1 MSTSDA
7 PVIQLESRKL
17 CLSLLFGTRK
27 SKVAGATNPTTQ
39 APDIIQHKSHTKFL
53 SSMLSS
59 TRDRECIP
67 CAIPNNSIHMNVF
80 PVIL

>member
-1 MSTSDA
+1 MPASDA

-17 CLSLLFGTRK
+17 CLSILFGTRK
-27 SKVAGATNPTTQ
+27 SKVVCVTNPTTQ
-39 APDIIQHKSHTKFL
+39 APDIIQHEGRRKFL
-53 SSMLSS
+53 SMLSG
-59 TRDRECIP
+59 TRDKEFIP

>member
-1 MSTSDA
+1 MTTSDA

-17 CLSLLFGTRK
+17 CLSFLFGTRK
-27 SKVAGATNPTTQ
+27 GKVACVTNPATQ
-39 APDIIQHKSHTKFL
+39 APDIIQREGRRKFL
-53 SSMLSS
+53 CMLSS

-67 CAIPNNSIHMNVF
+67 CAVPNNSIHMNVF

>member
-1 MSTSDA
+1 MPSCDA

-17 CLSLLFGTRK
+17 CLSFLFGTRK
-27 SKVAGATNPTTQ
+27 SKVACVTNPATQ
-39 APDIIQHKSHTKFL
+39 TPDIIQREGRRKFL
-53 SSMLSS
+53 CMLSS

-67 CAIPNNSIHMNVF
+67 CAVPNNSIHMNVF

>member
-1 MSTSDA
+1 MPTSDA

-17 CLSLLFGTRK
+17 CLSFLFGTRK
-27 SKVAGATNPTTQ
+27 GKVACVTNPATQ
-39 APDIIQHKSHTKFL
+39 APDIIQREGRRKFL
-53 SSMLSS
+53 CMLSS

-67 CAIPNNSIHMNVF
+67 CAVPNNSIHMNAF